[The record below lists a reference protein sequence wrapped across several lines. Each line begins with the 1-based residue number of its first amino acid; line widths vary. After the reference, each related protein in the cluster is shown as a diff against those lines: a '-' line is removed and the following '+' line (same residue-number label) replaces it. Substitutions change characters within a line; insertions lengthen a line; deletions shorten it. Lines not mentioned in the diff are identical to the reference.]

1 MEHYNHSIKNTNKQ
15 GGQRVSFNLI
25 TSYGLWHYLVG
36 RRALSNQPN
45 GTKHRFTKAEA
56 FFDLLDRQR
65 KSMSTNDD
73 GYMDSSVMKLANC
86 WGWMR
91 PTVKKFLDKLAS
103 MGVITQT
110 PAGNRI
116 VVRLNN
122 IMGQSMQMPQ
132 RVDDG
137 KSKVDDTLSTTPQG
151 DATRQKPDSK
161 PGTFP

>member
-1 MEHYNHSIKNTNKQ
+1 MEQNSNFGRKTDNQEWQKMSF
-15 GGQRVSFNLI
+15 RVLTSFE
-25 TSYGLWHYLVG
+25 LWYYLMG
-36 RRALSNQPN
+36 KHALPN
-45 GTKHRFTKAEA
+45 SSKETKHRFTKAEA

-65 KSMSTNDD
+65 KSLSTDDD

-91 PTVKKFLDKLAS
+91 PTAKKFLDTLAQ

-122 IMGQSMQMPQ
+122 IMGQSMQMSQ

-137 KSKVDDTLSTTPQG
+137 KIKVDDTLSTTFLG

-161 PGTFP
+161 PGTIP